1 MEINHKSIYYPPG
14 GILVWIIIYLELL
27 TFGLAIFALTY
38 YGAQERAEFHQDSL
52 LLNKPLAT
60 INTIL
65 LLTSGFFVAQGVV
78 YFRKKAFD
86 KTSKYFLWAVFSGF
100 GFLVLKMLEYYQ
112 KLEAG
117 LDMDYSTFFMFY
129 WFLTAFHWVHVL
141 LGIIILLFLRA
152 NIQKKK
158 AEAAVDDIEAGATFW
173 HMCDLIWLLLFPILY
188 LLF

>member
-1 MEINHKSIYYPPG
+1 MEINRKSIYYPPG

-38 YGAQERAEFHQDSL
+38 YGTLERAEFHQDSL

-65 LLTSGFFVAQGVV
+65 LLTSGFLVAQGVV
-78 YFRKKAFD
+78 FFKKKLFD
-86 KTSKYFLWAVFSGF
+86 KTTTYFLWAVICGI
-100 GFLVLKMLEYYQ
+100 GFLLLKLVEYYQ
-112 KLEAG
+112 KIQAG
-117 LDMDYSTFFMFY
+117 LDMDYSDFFMFY
-129 WFLTAFHWVHVL
+129 WFLTAFHWVHVV

-158 AEAAVDDIEAGATFW
+158 DTAVLGDIEAGATFW